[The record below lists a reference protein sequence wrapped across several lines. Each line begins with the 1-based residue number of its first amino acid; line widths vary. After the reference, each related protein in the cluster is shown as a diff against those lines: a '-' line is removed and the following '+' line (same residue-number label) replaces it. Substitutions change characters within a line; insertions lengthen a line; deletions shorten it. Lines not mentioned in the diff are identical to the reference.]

1 MAKLSDIEFQSIV
14 RNEIE
19 QALGYYDTEFSQ
31 DRIEAMNYYL
41 GEQFGNEQVDRSQVV
56 STEVSDTIEQI
67 MPSMMRIYTQ
77 SDEYVRFTPRGP
89 EDVRAA
95 EDASNY
101 VNWIINTDNSG
112 FSIMHNWFKD
122 ALMLKLGVVK
132 FYLDETADV
141 STEEYEGLSE
151 EELVMMLNDEEVE
164 VVEQDQRVIGE
175 DMMLPDGNLIPAPIV
190 YDVKLKRTNVE
201 SRIQIDNI
209 PPEEF
214 LINKRAKSLKDA
226 SFVCHR
232 TTMTVSD
239 LVEMGYDQ
247 DEVEEYA
254 GYTDIETSEER
265 QVRFQDLESNSEFDT
280 MDASMKEVLVTE
292 SYIKVDYDGD
302 GIAEYRRV
310 LTIGDGYKILDNE
323 ETDIMPFAILSPILM
338 PHRAIGRSVAELV
351 MDVQLIKSTLM
362 RQLLDNIYNTNNSRT
377 IAVEGQVNLDDLL
390 TNRPGGVVRT
400 RAPGMVQAL
409 PVADV
414 SSAVFPALNYMD
426 SVKEQRTGLSR
437 QSMGLDAD
445 ALQSTTAVA
454 VNAMQSAAQGKIE
467 MIARVFAET
476 GVKDLFRGLL
486 HLVTKYQ
493 SKPQMIRLNNDF
505 VQMDPREWS
514 NMYDMQINVGLGT
527 GQAAEQIGKLLNIAA
542 KQEQIMQTMGP
553 NNPMVSPTEYRN
565 TLAKVAELSGFKN
578 PTEFFKDPRNAPPP
592 PPQQPPVDPRIQMEQ
607 QKMQADMQL
616 AQQKA
621 ANDLELQRE
630 KIQIEMQFKREQ
642 MAADLELRQQELR
655 FEQELRMQQI
665 MAGVNTSTNLPKVQY
680 GTKSKRDR

>member
-1 MAKLSDIEFQSIV
+1 MGKLSDIEFQSIV

-89 EDVRAA
+89 EDVKKA
-95 EDASNY
+95 EHASDY
-101 VNWIINTDNSG
+101 VNWIINTDNAG

-141 STEEYEGLSE
+141 STEEYEGLSG
-151 EELVMMLNDEEVE
+151 EELVLLLNDEEVE
-164 VVEQDQRVIGE
+164 VVEQEDRVVGE
-175 DMMLPDGNLIPAPIV
+175 DIISPDGTIIPAPVIF
-190 YDVKLKRTNVE
+190 DIKLKRTNIE
-201 SRIQIDNI
+201 NRIQIDNI

-414 SSAVFPALNYMD
+414 SSAVFPALSYMD

-493 SKPQMIRLNNDF
+493 SKPQMIRLNNEF

-553 NNPMVSPTEYRN
+553 NNPMVSLTEYRN

-578 PTEFFKDPRNAPPP
+578 PTEFFKESSRCSSAT
-592 PPQQPPVDPRIQMEQ
+592 
-607 QKMQADMQL
+607 A
-616 AQQKA
+616 
-621 ANDLELQRE
+621 
-630 KIQIEMQFKREQ
+630 
-642 MAADLELRQQELR
+642 
-655 FEQELRMQQI
+655 
-665 MAGVNTSTNLPKVQY
+665 
-680 GTKSKRDR
+680 